1 VPKERGVPSVGGWGS
16 PLRSSSEPR
25 RGRSPRP
32 SKARNDSGMD
42 DDEEL
47 AEVINLEAYRW
58 AKEAAVRPYFV
69 LDDQGRWQPLDTSRE
84 GARSRHP
91 STRP

>member
-1 VPKERGVPSVGGWGS
+1 
-16 PLRSSSEPR
+16 
-25 RGRSPRP
+25 
-32 SKARNDSGMD
+32 MD